1 VESVGE
7 TRQPREPASPEAA
20 PTSLAKVERLIVHI
34 AAAINARG
42 LYAEGHPRVSQA
54 AQGVLRAVD
63 AACAASGSDDVTFL
77 IVGEDLAVDQ
87 RPMRKGGLYQQS
99 FVETLRRRGVERLT
113 LARGLTSGECAQFL
127 SAMAGGST
135 PASTAHIVVGRV
147 DVATT
152 DPASNAETKTEPVSA
167 GQIDGMR
174 DAFARF
180 RTERQTSVHK
190 MEEMVWSL
198 MESLAR
204 STREALPLAPL
215 KSHDEYTFIHSV
227 NVSLLV
233 LAQGRSLGIQG
244 PMLHAVGVAA
254 LLHDV
259 GKLAIPLEV
268 LNKPGKL
275 EGPEWK
281 TMTSHAELG
290 AWQLGGVEDA
300 APLSILVAYEHHL
313 RFDGEPAY
321 PALTTPRRPNLASQ
335 LTALADVFDAVS
347 TLRPY
352 KKPFTRPVALGILRE
367 RAGTFHDPFLVGNFH
382 RLLGATGAEAAV
394 GGNA

>member
-1 VESVGE
+1 VADHPQQAQVD
-7 TRQPREPASPEAA
+7 
-20 PTSLAKVERLIVHI
+20 KLIVQV
-34 AAAINARG
+34 AAAIHTRA
-42 LYAEGHPRVSQA
+42 LYAEQHPRVTQA
-54 AQGVLRAVD
+54 AQAVLGALT
-63 AACAASGSDDVTFL
+63 ASCTATRTGDVTFL
-77 IVGEDLAVDQ
+77 IVGDDLAVDQ
-87 RPMRKGGLYQQS
+87 RPMRKGSLYQQS
-99 FVETLRRRGVERLT
+99 FVEMLRRRGVERLT
-113 LARGLTSGECAQFL
+113 LARGLTTGECAQFL
-127 SAMAGGST
+127 SAMAGGAAPVT
-135 PASTAHIVVGRV
+135 TDHLVVGRV
-147 DVATT
+147 EVQSPDAPKDTPSKP
-152 DPASNAETKTEPVSA
+152 DPISPD
-167 GQIDGMR
+167 QIDSMR
-174 DAFARF
+174 DAFVRF
-180 RTERQTSVHK
+180 KKERRASVHK

-244 PMLHAVGVAA
+244 PMLHAMGVAA

-275 EGPEWK
+275 EGHEWQ
-281 TMTSHAELG
+281 TMTTHAELG
-290 AWQLGGVEDA
+290 AWQLSGVEDA

-313 RFDGEPAY
+313 RFDGGPSY
-321 PALTTPRRPNLASQ
+321 PTLKTPRCPNLASQ
-335 LTALADVFDAVS
+335 LTSIADTFDAVS

-352 KKPFTRPVALGILRE
+352 KKAFTRPVSLGILRE

-382 RLLGATGAEAAV
+382 RLLGANGDGA
-394 GGNA
+394 GGQGEKA